1 MNHIKAFF
9 REKGLYLICLALVF
23 AATAAGILALRSVV
37 NNLAGLTTRNGQQ
50 ALQEDD
56 TWDQPDTTVTNPASD
71 VPEPTST
78 PSAAPSAP
86 ASSSGAPSGSAAASP
101 APAAAAVPSASDAG
115 SSALWRSDPLVEFSG
130 NELVYNETLAD
141 WRTHNGVDYAAQP
154 GEKVTPV
161 CAGKV
166 TAVTQDALWGGVVEI
181 TDADGAVWR
190 YCGLTDLQVKAGAEV
205 TAGDALGTVG
215 ELPAEAHVKP
225 HIHLECLK
233 EGVYQC
239 PVVTKK

>member
-37 NNLAGLTTRNGQQ
+37 NNLAGITRQQ
-50 ALQEDD
+50 DLQEDS

-71 VPEPTST
+71 VPEPTSA

-86 ASSSGAPSGSAAASP
+86 ASSSGAQSGSSAASS
-101 APAAAAVPSASDAG
+101 AQAAAAAPSASPAG
-115 SSALWRSDPLVEFSG
+115 SSALWQTKPLAEFSG

-141 WRTHNGVDYAAQP
+141 WRTHNGADYAADP
-154 GEKVTPV
+154 GDEVTPV

-166 TAVTQDALWGGVVEI
+166 TTVDQDALWGGVVEI
-181 TDADGAVWR
+181 TDADGGVWR
-190 YCGLTDLQVKAGAEV
+190 YCGLTNVKVKAGESI
-205 TAGDALGTVG
+205 TAADTLGAVG
-215 ELPAEAHVKP
+215 SIPAEAHVEP
-225 HIHLECLK
+225 HMHLEYLK
-233 EGVYQC
+233 EDKYQD
-239 PVVTKK
+239 PAVADE

>member
-37 NNLAGLTTRNGQQ
+37 NNLAGITRQQ
-50 ALQEDD
+50 DLQEDS

-71 VPEPTST
+71 VPEPTSA

-86 ASSSGAPSGSAAASP
+86 ASSSGAQSGSSAASS
-101 APAAAAVPSASDAG
+101 AQAAAAAPSASPAG
-115 SSALWRSDPLVEFSG
+115 SSALWQTKPLAEFSG

-141 WRTHNGVDYAAQP
+141 WRTHNGADYAADP
-154 GEKVTPV
+154 GDEVTPV

-166 TAVTQDALWGGVVEI
+166 TTVDQDALWGGVVEI
-181 TDADGAVWR
+181 TDADGGVWR
-190 YCGLTDLQVKAGAEV
+190 YCGLTDVKVKAGESI
-205 TAGDALGTVG
+205 TAADTLGAVG
-215 ELPAEAHVKP
+215 SIPAEANVEP
-225 HIHLECLK
+225 HIHLECLRDNA
-233 EGVYQC
+233 YQQ
-239 PVVTKK
+239 PSIP